1 MATYAVIENQKVVNI
16 CVATEEDI
24 KPHNWVLLDNPSAGI
39 DWDYVYGVFVDNR
52 VFEAPLTTSQVSTP
66 TKEELLAQLALLQ
79 QQIAALSE

>member
-1 MATYAVIENQKVVNI
+1 MAIYAVVKDNKVINT

-39 DWDYVYGVFVDNR
+39 DWDYVDGVFVDNR
-52 VFEAPLTTSQVSTP
+52 VFEAPLTKSQVSTP

-79 QQIAALSE
+79 QQIASLSE